1 MGNNN
6 NANDDVLV
14 SSVLA
19 GAIALHTV
27 EESFQVPYYQQ
38 TMMMHGGYPINTV
51 SEVLLDSLP
60 IFAVLPLSVYLT
72 RQYKM
77 IWIRDTLTVVSLL
90 HPFMDH
96 VFLTFQWGKRRPG
109 SLTALGMVFPL
120 GIWSTAVQISSV
132 RSRRR
137 RRITD
142 ISILGYGLGLAIS
155 ILLYVAADVEIR
167 AMMVP

>member
-6 NANDDVLV
+6 GNDDVLV

-38 TMMMHGGYPINTV
+38 AMNVYRINTV

-120 GIWSTAVQISSV
+120 GIWSTTVQPSSV

>member
-6 NANDDVLV
+6 GNDDVLV

-132 RSRRR
+132 RRRR
-137 RRITD
+137 RMAD
-142 ISILGYGLGLAIS
+142 ISILGCGLGLAIS